1 MSDAGVDRWGHL
13 EYLRGFVSRPH
24 LVDLLDVLGGG
35 PMTVVQLRSA
45 LGGGR
50 QGVSRAL
57 RELMIGGLVT
67 GDMPGSRDGSPPA
80 GERYHHTER
89 GRAVVRLLS
98 RFSVWNSLYDE

>member
-1 MSDAGVDRWGHL
+1 MSDAAAECWGHL
-13 EYLRGFVSRPH
+13 EYLRGLVSRPH
-24 LVDLLDVLGGG
+24 LVDLLDVLAAG
-35 PMTVVQLRSA
+35 PMTVVQMRAA

-67 GDMPGSRDGSPPA
+67 DDKPGSRDGSAPA
-80 GERYHHTER
+80 GECYHHTER
-89 GRAVVRLLS
+89 GRAVVALLS

>member
-1 MSDAGVDRWGHL
+1 MSDADVDRWGHL
-13 EYLRGFVSRPH
+13 EYLRGLISRPR
-24 LVDLLDVLGGG
+24 LVDLLDVLAAG
-35 PMTVVQLRSA
+35 PMTVVQMRAA

-57 RELMIGGLVT
+57 RELMIGGLVA
-67 GDMPGSRDGSPPA
+67 GDMPGSRDGSAPA

-89 GRAVVRLLS
+89 GRAVVGLLS